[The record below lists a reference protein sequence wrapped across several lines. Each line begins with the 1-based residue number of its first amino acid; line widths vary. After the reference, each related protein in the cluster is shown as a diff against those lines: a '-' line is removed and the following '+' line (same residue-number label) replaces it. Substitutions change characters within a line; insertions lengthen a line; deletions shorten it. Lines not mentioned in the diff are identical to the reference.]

1 VTQEMAVIVPAQTPI
16 PCKKSHE
23 FTTCSDM
30 QTSVQTMIY
39 QGNRP
44 MAKQNRLLGEYTLSG
59 IAAAPAG
66 VPKIE
71 VTFDIS
77 ADGLIRVSSMDKATK
92 QKQSVTIN
100 LSGGLSEA
108 DIERMKAEA
117 ESNASA
123 DAAYK
128 ERLVKSNEVSKKIQ
142 TIKTTVESYKSIAAD
157 VKAKLYEE
165 IEKANVVIQ
174 NEKST
179 SKQIEDAY
187 ASLKAISD
195 PILTSAYHSQA
206 TSTPE
211 ENKS

>member
-1 VTQEMAVIVPAQTPI
+1 
-16 PCKKSHE
+16 
-23 FTTCSDM
+23 M
-30 QTSVQTMIY
+30 QTNLQTMIY

-44 MAKQNRLLGEYTLSG
+44 IAKQNRLLGEYTLSG

-123 DAAYK
+123 DAAFK
-128 ERLVKSNEVSKKIQ
+128 DRLVKSNEVSKKIQ
-142 TIKTTVESYKSIAAD
+142 TIKSTVDSYKTIAAD
-157 VKAKLYEE
+157 VKAKLTEE
-165 IEKANVVIQ
+165 IEKANLVVQ

-206 TSTPE
+206 SSGTTE